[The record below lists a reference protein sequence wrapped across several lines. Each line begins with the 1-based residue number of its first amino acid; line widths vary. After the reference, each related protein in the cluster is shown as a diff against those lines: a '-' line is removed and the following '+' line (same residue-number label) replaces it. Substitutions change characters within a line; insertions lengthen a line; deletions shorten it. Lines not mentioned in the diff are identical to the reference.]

1 LKIYALEKIYG
12 GLERELIYVG
22 TDERELDKLSI
33 TELSAGVVLE
43 VTTWENGIKIDEVVI
58 EPD

>member
-1 LKIYALEKIYG
+1 LKIYTLEKIYG

-33 TELSAGVVLE
+33 TELSEGVVIE
-43 VTTWENGIKIDEVVI
+43 VTT
-58 EPD
+58 